1 MTSHTFFLPTIQKTP
16 KDKKASLVIHGFVD
30 KVPIFL
36 LTSAK
41 VILPVICPPPPLP
54 LFSFEINFTWTSCCC
69 TRWYIEGNGY
79 LLSYSFFFFSCY
91 VIFKIY

>member
-41 VILPVICPPPPLP
+41 VILPVICPPHPFP
-54 LFSFEINFTWTSCCC
+54 FF
-69 TRWYIEGNGY
+69 
-79 LLSYSFFFFSCY
+79 LLRLTLHGP
-91 VIFKIY
+91 VVVVQAGI